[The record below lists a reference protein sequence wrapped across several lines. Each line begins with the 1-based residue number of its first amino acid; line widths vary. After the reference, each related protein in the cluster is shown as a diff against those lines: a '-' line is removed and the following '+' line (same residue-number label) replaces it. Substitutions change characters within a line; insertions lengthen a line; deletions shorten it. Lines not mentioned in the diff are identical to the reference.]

1 MAVLLSVV
9 TAFLYGSGDFLG
21 GVASRRHSAIQ
32 VLTTVSLIGAVPL
45 LFVAPFVATSP
56 STPDLFLGAA
66 AGLIGIAG
74 LGLLYRGLARG
85 PMAIFAPITAIVS
98 AVFPVIWGVS
108 RGDQQ
113 GLKIWFGL
121 AIGLIGIFVLSSQP
135 TADDI
140 RVSFSVICEALL
152 AGLAFGLFFS
162 LLSETNTESAPWPI
176 VAGRF
181 SASLVLIF
189 VALVQKTQ
197 LRPTRGWFSLIACG
211 ICDTG
216 ANVAFLFALRYGQL
230 GPVAVLASLYPA
242 VTVLLARIVLGEHLT
257 NRRLLGL
264 FLAMATVVL
273 VGLS

>member
-56 STPDLFLGAA
+56 SMPDLFLGAA

-121 AIGLIGIFVLSSQP
+121 AIGLIGSFVLSSQP
-135 TADDI
+135 AADDI

>member
-45 LFVAPFVATSP
+45 LFVAPLVATSP

-85 PMAIFAPITAIVS
+85 PMSIFAPITAIVS

-257 NRRLLGL
+257 KRRLLGL

>member
-1 MAVLLSVV
+1 MAVLLSVF

-45 LFVAPFVATSP
+45 LFVAPLVATSP

-264 FLAMATVVL
+264 VLAMATVIL

>member
-257 NRRLLGL
+257 KRRLLGL

>member
-45 LFVAPFVATSP
+45 LFVAPLVATSP

-257 NRRLLGL
+257 KRRLLGL

>member
-45 LFVAPFVATSP
+45 LFVAPLVATSP

-121 AIGLIGIFVLSSQP
+121 VIGLIGIFVLSSQP
-135 TADDI
+135 AADDI

-257 NRRLLGL
+257 KRRLLGL

>member
-1 MAVLLSVV
+1 MGVLLSVV

-45 LFVAPFVATSP
+45 LFVAPLVATSP

-135 TADDI
+135 AADDI

-257 NRRLLGL
+257 KRRLLGL

>member
-45 LFVAPFVATSP
+45 LFVAPLVATSP

-135 TADDI
+135 AADDI

>member
-45 LFVAPFVATSP
+45 LFVAPLVATSP

-121 AIGLIGIFVLSSQP
+121 VIGLIGIFVLSSQP
-135 TADDI
+135 AADDI

>member
-45 LFVAPFVATSP
+45 LFVAPLVATSP

-135 TADDI
+135 AADDI

-242 VTVLLARIVLGEHLT
+242 VAVLLARIVLGEHLT

>member
-1 MAVLLSVV
+1 M
-9 TAFLYGSGDFLG
+9 
-21 GVASRRHSAIQ
+21 
-32 VLTTVSLIGAVPL
+32 
-45 LFVAPFVATSP
+45 FVAPFVAASP

-85 PMAIFAPITAIVS
+85 PMSIFAPITAIVS

-264 FLAMATVVL
+264 VLAMATVIL

>member
-85 PMAIFAPITAIVS
+85 PMSIFAPITAIVS